1 MNYALILIIASNI
14 QTAGLYATA
23 PDCQRAAKEW
33 QAQGVKAGCVQQES
47 PEQAIA
53 KMQSIMRTMMEQMPK
68 EMK

>member
-1 MNYALILIIASNI
+1 MSYALILIIASNI

-23 PDCQRAAKEW
+23 TDCQQAAKEW
-33 QAQGVKAGCVQQES
+33 QTQDVKAGCVQQES

-53 KMQSIMRTMMEQMPK
+53 KMQSIMRTMMEQIPR